1 MVKIITGI
9 VMTGLNRRTITKQG
23 AKKKKQQQQQQLS
36 TKI

>member
-9 VMTGLNRRTITKQG
+9 VMTGLNRQTITKQG
-23 AKKKKQQQQQQLS
+23 AKKKKQQQQQLS

>member
-23 AKKKKQQQQQQLS
+23 AKKKKQQQQQLS